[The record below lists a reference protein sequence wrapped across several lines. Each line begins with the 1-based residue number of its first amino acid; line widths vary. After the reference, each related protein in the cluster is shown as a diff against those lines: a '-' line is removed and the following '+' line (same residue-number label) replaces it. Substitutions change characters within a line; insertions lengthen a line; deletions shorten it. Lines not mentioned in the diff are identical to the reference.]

1 MSPLPGRRP
10 SREARR
16 RCTQRR
22 VRPLCSVLRRTLSR
36 SAEPAQRC
44 PPPPS
49 GHRHYSGHVDC
60 PGWGPGGS
68 ERNWPQEGALA
79 GSSLGQRGV
88 PEPRSDS
95 PVPTVHRGAAR
106 VRRRLRFLHFL
117 GIGSLTSP
125 RRRTGRLRQTVHA
138 APIAHPLLRSR
149 PFQPRETSASI
160 TDQTQGDGREAY
172 HRAAATAAPGP
183 GHPSLRRRPG
193 SHRRGLR
200 SEVPT

>member
-22 VRPLCSVLRRTLSR
+22 VRPLCGVLRRTLSR
-36 SAEPAQRC
+36 SAEPAQTC
-44 PPPPS
+44 PPPS
-49 GHRHYSGHVDC
+49 GHRHYSRHVDC
-60 PGWGPGGS
+60 PGWGPGVWRGIGLRKELWREAHWGREGS
-68 ERNWPQEGALA
+68 P
-79 GSSLGQRGV
+79 
-88 PEPRSDS
+88 S
-95 PVPTVHRGAAR
+95 PDQGAAR

-125 RRRTGRLRQTVHA
+125 RRRTGRLRLTAHA
-138 APIAHPLLRSR
+138 APRAHPLLRSR

-160 TDQTQGDGREAY
+160 ADRTQGDGREAY

-200 SEVPT
+200 SEGPT